1 MTQGD
6 SFVPASQ
13 EQEHEGGSGTID
25 HSSSPTPSDCREPV
39 TPGNDGSELVETEQ
53 FEGNEMHGQLHLPLH
68 FGKETQI
75 LCMTRLHNTPGE
87 FTMEFHVVDTNLD
100 KILLW
105 LRAPESVQYM
115 FIVSTLYILIFRVLP
130 SLDFDIRP
138 YAIQQGE
145 SHEHEF
151 EIVWQFLQPVPCMKI
166 PPVLS
171 FSMNDEVML
180 SFPPEASGHLL
191 DISQYI
197 RLGQNKLC
205 FSQADSMS
213 EYVLALYSHYPTES
227 QIEPLRAHWDVS
239 TRFRQVMAWLV
250 CPIPPDEW

>member
-13 EQEHEGGSGTID
+13 QQEHEGGSGTID

-39 TPGNDGSELVETEQ
+39 TPGNDRSELVETEQ
-53 FEGNEMHGQLHLPLH
+53 FEGDKMHGQLHLPLH

-75 LCMTRLHNTPGE
+75 LCVTRLHNTPGE
-87 FTMEFHVVDTNLD
+87 FTMEFHVVDANLD
-100 KILLW
+100 KISLW
-105 LRAPESVQYM
+105 LRAPESVH
-115 FIVSTLYILIFRVLP
+115 
-130 SLDFDIRP
+130 LDFGHARCISLACYSNSTQDIRP

-145 SHEHEF
+145 SHKHKF
-151 EIVWQFLQPVPCMKI
+151 KIVWQFLQPVPCMKI
-166 PPVLS
+166 PPVLL

-180 SFPPEASGHLL
+180 SFPLEASRHLL
-191 DISQYI
+191 DISQYV

-205 FSQADSMS
+205 FLQADSMS

>member
-1 MTQGD
+1 MQSDRQFTVNDSTPLHRPMTQGD

-13 EQEHEGGSGTID
+13 QQEHEGGSGTID
-25 HSSSPTPSDCREPV
+25 HSSSPTPSDCCEPV

-53 FEGNEMHGQLHLPLH
+53 FEGNETHGQLHLPLH
-68 FGKETQI
+68 FGKEAQT
-75 LCMTRLHNTPGE
+75 LCVTRLHDTPGE
-87 FTMEFHVVDTNLD
+87 FTMEFH
-100 KILLW
+100 
-105 LRAPESVQYM
+105 LRAPESVHTQ
-115 FIVSTLYILIFRVLP
+115 
-130 SLDFDIRP
+130 DIRP
-138 YAIQQGE
+138 YTIQQGE
-145 SHEHEF
+145 SHEYEF
-151 EIVWQFLQPVPCMKI
+151 EIVWQFLQPVPCTKI

-180 SFPPEASGHLL
+180 SFPLEASGHLL
-191 DISQYI
+191 DISQYV

-239 TRFRQVMAWLV
+239 MRFRQVMAWLV
-250 CPIPPDEW
+250 RPIPPDEW